1 MAGVTVSSGGPPGVP
16 DGAGSRPPE
25 SQAVA
30 RRLAILDRGVDRA
43 RRADWDVRQIML
55 VVGAVAMALGFV
67 AIILGWYGAAHSA
80 FLFQEIPYLIS
91 GGLLGIALV
100 AGGGFLFFA
109 AWLVRMIEENRD
121 YNTRLARTLDRV
133 DRILDTVSPQSV
145 DGFATQLGTRPEG
158 EGQPSPPSP
167 ASPTSP
173 TSPAPSSTTP
183 GGGWR

>member
-1 MAGVTVSSGGPPGVP
+1 MTISSGGQSGVP
-16 DGAGSRPPE
+16 EGTGSSPSE

-30 RRLAILDRGVDRA
+30 RRLAILDRGVERA

-121 YNTRLARTLDRV
+121 YNARLARTLDRV
-133 DRILDTVSPQSV
+133 DRILDTVSPHAV
-145 DGFATQLGTRPEG
+145 DGFTTQLGNQPAG
-158 EGQPSPPSP
+158 GAAPGASAGSPSPPP
-167 ASPTSP
+167 
-173 TSPAPSSTTP
+173 PSSTTP
-183 GGGWR
+183 GGGWG

>member
-1 MAGVTVSSGGPPGVP
+1 MAGVTVSSGGQPGVP

-43 RRADWDVRQIML
+43 RRANWDIRQVML

-67 AIILGWYGAAHSA
+67 AIILGWYGASHSA

-91 GGLLGIALV
+91 GGLLGIAMV

-121 YNTRLARTLDRV
+121 SNARLARTLDRV

-145 DGFATQLGTRPEG
+145 DGFATQLGNRPESDTRPS
-158 EGQPSPPSP
+158 QPSPPP
-167 ASPTSP
+167 
-173 TSPAPSSTTP
+173 PSSTTP
-183 GGGWR
+183 GGGWG

>member
-1 MAGVTVSSGGPPGVP
+1 MAGVTVSSGGQPGVP

-43 RRADWDVRQIML
+43 RRADWDIRQIML

-109 AWLVRMIEENRD
+109 AWLVRLIEENRD
-121 YNTRLARTLDRV
+121 SNARLARTLDRV
-133 DRILDTVSPQSV
+133 DRILDTVSPQAV
-145 DGFATQLGTRPEG
+145 DGFATQLGNRPDG
-158 EGQPSPPSP
+158 APGAASPSQPSP
-167 ASPTSP
+167 
-173 TSPAPSSTTP
+173 APPGSTTP